1 MIIES
6 VKKYFESLNS
16 MKEFSNAINVNYL
29 SENIDNFSI
38 EEIPSQPIIKKYAN
52 GSTVRQFQFTFCSRE
67 IYSMEILQNINNSG
81 FYETLC
87 NEIETNNNN
96 NIFPILENGLES
108 LDLEITS
115 TPYIISVDDN
125 TGIYQVNF
133 RLKYFKEV

>member
-1 MIIES
+1 MIIEN
-6 VKKYFESLNS
+6 VKEYFESLNS

-29 SENIDNFSI
+29 SEDIDNFSI
-38 EEIPSQPIIKKYAN
+38 EEIPSQPIIKKYTN
-52 GSTVRQFQFTFCSRE
+52 GATVRQFQFAFCSRE
-67 IYSMEILQNINNSG
+67 IYSMEILQNIENSG

-108 LDLEITS
+108 LDLAITS

>member
-6 VKKYFESLNS
+6 VKEYFENLNS
-16 MKEFSNAINVNYL
+16 MKEFSNVINVNYL

-52 GSTVRQFQFTFCSRE
+52 GSTVRQFQFAFCSRE
-67 IYSMEILQNINNSG
+67 IYSMEILQNIENSG